1 MLMSRSPTTVWWR
14 PGVGVAVGLIT
25 GLEGRLGGGTGGG
38 GPSGVASP
46 MIRGTLEPGGLRRG
60 PRARVPQ
67 TPGGEGGP
75 WERVAL
81 GWVPWTGGLELPVE
95 EGSPP
100 EGAPAGMVIVASGR
114 PKPNPGSPGAEPD
127 AETARITEAAATVP
141 TAGQSRGRSRRGPD

>member
-25 GLEGRLGGGTGGG
+25 GLEVRLGGVTGGG
-38 GPSGVASP
+38 VPSEVASP
-46 MIRGTLEPGGLRRG
+46 MIGGTFEPVAVG
-60 PRARVPQ
+60 RVP
-67 TPGGEGGP
+67 
-75 WERVAL
+75 WA
-81 GWVPWTGGLELPVE
+81 GGLELPVE

-127 AETARITEAAATVP
+127 AETAR
-141 TAGQSRGRSRRGPD
+141 